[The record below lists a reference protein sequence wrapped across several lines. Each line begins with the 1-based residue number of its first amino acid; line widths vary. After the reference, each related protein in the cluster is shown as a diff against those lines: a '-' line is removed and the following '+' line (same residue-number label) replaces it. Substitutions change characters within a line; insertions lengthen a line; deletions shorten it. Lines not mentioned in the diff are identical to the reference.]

1 MILLFFRDELLVKN
15 KYAGYYRGKHFFEL
29 KKYKTYLACCVSLIK
44 KKKKKRQDPSES
56 VSPAYAMAV
65 K

>member
-29 KKYKTYLACCVSLIK
+29 KKYKTYLACCMSLI
-44 KKKKKRQDPSES
+44 KKKKRQDPSES